1 MAVFNTL
8 SGVLILI
15 ADIVIYALL
24 VGLVKDQGGWFV
36 VSITLVWLSI
46 LIGVSAVTEGLGELL
61 WGKNGVLILP
71 QSFMNILPAAVLL
84 YGPVSDLIKYE
95 VVSGIPA
102 YASFFFLLLVRI
114 VSLMYTS
121 KLPSDGGTVQEIWC
135 TLPGFEWLENP
146 FFPSSVFTTWTI
158 TVYYMCWTLFTDSNK
173 KSMVLAG
180 GFTAIALSF
189 AQFAFGRCSSY
200 YMSLGGQGMWAN
212 LLVSSALG
220 TIMGSSLYGA
230 FWTNASKNPFYG
242 NPYSNAGTSGVTKSQ
257 VSATNPVPMTTEAPS
272 GEEQTFVAE
281 LYKNGQLVTE
291 DISK

>member
-102 YASFFFLLLVRI
+102 YASFFFLLLYLV
-114 VSLMYTS
+114 MN
-121 KLPSDGGTVQEIWC
+121 Q
-135 TLPGFEWLENP
+135 
-146 FFPSSVFTTWTI
+146 
-158 TVYYMCWTLFTDSNK
+158 YYL
-173 KSMVLAG
+173 
-180 GFTAIALSF
+180 
-189 AQFAFGRCSSY
+189 
-200 YMSLGGQGMWAN
+200 
-212 LLVSSALG
+212 
-220 TIMGSSLYGA
+220 
-230 FWTNASKNPFYG
+230 
-242 NPYSNAGTSGVTKSQ
+242 
-257 VSATNPVPMTTEAPS
+257 
-272 GEEQTFVAE
+272 
-281 LYKNGQLVTE
+281 
-291 DISK
+291 